1 MAEPKVI
8 KTTEEKLSSVEE
20 QIEKK
25 KTEISLGQKR
35 LRDLQKERDKLIKQK
50 DKEYADKLIRIIKEK
65 ALSDEERSKCLK
77 LFATVTEQVTKEK
90 EEKNSPEQKPEV
102 KTETDFSSQKENI
115 PNGQLSDNQPE
126 RQNNSQAVKTET
138 RQEPQS
144 KTLGGLSFFRK

>member
-35 LRDLQKERDKLIKQK
+35 LRDLQKER
-50 DKEYADKLIRIIKEK
+50 DKLIRIIKEK

-102 KTETDFSSQKENI
+102 KTETDFSSLKENI

>member
-35 LRDLQKERDKLIKQK
+35 LRDLQKERDKLIS
-50 DKEYADKLIRIIKEK
+50 IIKEK

-90 EEKNSPEQKPEV
+90 EEKNSSEQKPEV
-102 KTETDFSSQKENI
+102 KTETDFSSLKENI
-115 PNGQLSDNQPE
+115 PNGQSSDNQPE
-126 RQNNSQAVKTET
+126 QQNNSQAVKTET